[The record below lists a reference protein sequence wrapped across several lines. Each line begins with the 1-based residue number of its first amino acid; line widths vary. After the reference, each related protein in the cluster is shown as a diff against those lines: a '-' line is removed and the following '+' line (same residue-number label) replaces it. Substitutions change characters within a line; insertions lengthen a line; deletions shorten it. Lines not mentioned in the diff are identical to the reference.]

1 MSGGQG
7 MSGSAATGKGA
18 LGTGALGTGAL
29 GTGALGTGAAGTGAA
44 GPALAGAERRLQ
56 RQFLLALG
64 GVLVVLGI
72 VAAELGG
79 PVALGAYL
87 LVVAA
92 LVALGVRRA
101 RAVAARRTD
110 RPEGRT
116 CSCCTSTVYDPVEIR

>member
-1 MSGGQG
+1 
-7 MSGSAATGKGA
+7 MSGST
-18 LGTGALGTGAL
+18 
-29 GTGALGTGAAGTGAA
+29 AAGSAAA
-44 GPALAGAERRLQ
+44 GSGGSAAAPGAGAERRLQ

-79 PVALGAYL
+79 PLVLGAYVLAVAVL
-87 LVVAA
+87 L
-92 LVALGVRRA
+92 ALGVRRA
-101 RAVAARRTD
+101 RTLAARRTP